1 MESAVATPAAA
12 ATPDTSGDISA
23 AMDNAVESAIA
34 EFTQEQA
41 EQEQPTEPP
50 ADASDQPVLEAEEGE
65 EGATEDAAEDAAEV
79 ALPDGFVMVE
89 PVADTLATDFV
100 LKDAEGEELEVPA
113 LMVEYKANGKVRRDR
128 LDQVVKLAQF
138 GVYNQEREQRVQM
151 VEQEA
156 QAVAQQREDLAE
168 MLAERE
174 AQLERLLT
182 DDEFFLAVQE
192 QFSRE
197 NSPERRAERAEQEV
211 VNLRVQQQMEQISA
225 VGTQFFHSEVEPA
238 LGVIAQALP
247 TITRDELDE
256 RFAVA
261 MQAHMVE
268 APDGSYYVP
277 MSRYDAVRKYV
288 VDDLAIWAKMMHQY
302 RSESA
307 TDPAREQALAERDR
321 ARVEAQKAKRQIGQA
336 LKPVT
341 GAAAPANSKPK
352 AKPITTVDEA
362 MESAI
367 ASVLSTIR

>member
-1 MESAVATPAAA
+1 METAVAAPTTAAEA
-12 ATPDTSGDISA
+12 PSDIST
-23 AMDNAVESAIA
+23 AMDDAVSSAIA
-34 EFTQEQA
+34 EFTQEQGA
-41 EQEQPTEPP
+41 EQAETQPAEQVDEP
-50 ADASDQPVLEAEEGE
+50 DQTVVNEEEEAGAEAEE
-65 EGATEDAAEDAAEV
+65 TAADEV
-79 ALPDGFVMVE
+79 ALPEGFVMVE

-113 LMVEYKANGKVRRDR
+113 LMVEYKANGKVRKDR

-138 GVYNQEREQRVQM
+138 GVYNQEREERVQL

-156 QAVAQQREDLAE
+156 RAVAQQREELAE

-182 DDEFFLAVQE
+182 DDAFFMAVQE
-192 QFSRE
+192 QYAKE
-197 NSPERRAERAEQEV
+197 NSPERRAERAEQQV
-211 VNLRVQQQMEQISA
+211 AALRVQQQMEQISA
-225 VGTQFFHSEVEPA
+225 AGTQFYQGEVEPA
-238 LGVIAQALP
+238 LGIIAQALP
-247 TITRDELDE
+247 TITKAELDE
-256 RFAVA
+256 RFAIA
-261 MQAHMVE
+261 MQAHMVQ

-307 TDPAREQALAERDR
+307 TDPVRDKALAERDR

-336 LKPVT
+336 LKPVSN
-341 GAAAPANSKPK
+341 AAAPAASKPK

>member
-1 MESAVATPAAA
+1 MESAVATPTASAEA
-12 ATPDTSGDISA
+12 PSDISA

-41 EQEQPTEPP
+41 AEQAEAQPTEG
-50 ADASDQPVLEAEEGE
+50 AEESDQPVLEVEEGE
-65 EGATEDAAEDAAEV
+65 EAATEEV
-79 ALPDGFVMVE
+79 ALPEGFVMVE

-113 LMVEYKANGKVRRDR
+113 LMVEYKANGKVRKDR

-138 GVYNQEREQRVQM
+138 GVYNQEREERVQL

-156 QAVAQQREDLAE
+156 QAVAQQREELAD

-197 NSPERRAERAEQEV
+197 NSPERRAERAEQDLR
-211 VNLRVQQQMEQISA
+211 NLQLQQELQHISA
-225 VGTQFFHSEVEPA
+225 VGQQFHLQEVAPA
-238 LGVIAQALP
+238 LSLIAQTLP
-247 TITRDELDE
+247 TIHLAELETRLAD
-256 RFAVA
+256 A
-261 MQAHMVE
+261 MQAHAVV
-268 APDGSYYVP
+268 APTGDRYIP
-277 MSRYDAVRKYV
+277 ASRYDAVRKYIV
-288 VDDLAIWAKMMHQY
+288 EDLALWAQMAHRF

-307 TDPAREQALAERDR
+307 TDPVREQALVERDR

-341 GAAAPANSKPK
+341 GSAAPAASKPK

>member
-1 MESAVATPAAA
+1 MESAVATPTQAAEA
-12 ATPDTSGDISA
+12 PSDISA

-41 EQEQPTEPP
+41 EQEQPTELPT
-50 ADASDQPVLEAEEGE
+50 DVSDQPVLEAEEGE
-65 EGATEDAAEDAAEV
+65 EGATEDAAEV

-89 PVADTLATDFV
+89 PVADTLATDFI

-138 GVYNQEREQRVQM
+138 GVYNQEREERVQS

-156 QAVAQQREDLAE
+156 QAVAKQREELAE

-192 QFSRE
+192 QFARE
-197 NSPERRAERAEQEV
+197 NSPERRAERAEQDLR
-211 VNLRVQQQMEQISA
+211 NLQLQQELQHISA
-225 VGTQFFHSEVEPA
+225 VGQQFHMQEVAPA
-238 LGVIAQALP
+238 LSLIAQTLP
-247 TITRDELDE
+247 TIQMAELETRLAD
-256 RFAVA
+256 A
-261 MQAHMVE
+261 MQAHAVI
-268 APDGSYYVP
+268 APTGDRYIP
-277 MSRYDAVRKYV
+277 ASRYDAVRKYIV
-288 VDDLAIWAKMMHQY
+288 EDLALWAQMAHRY

-307 TDPAREQALAERDR
+307 TDPVREQALVERDR

-341 GAAAPANSKPK
+341 GSAAPAASKPK

>member
-1 MESAVATPAAA
+1 METAVATPTASAEA
-12 ATPDTSGDISA
+12 PSDISA
-23 AMDNAVESAIA
+23 AMDDAVSSAIA

-41 EQEQPTEPP
+41 AEQAEAQPTEG
-50 ADASDQPVLEAEEGE
+50 AEESDQPVLEVEEGE
-65 EGATEDAAEDAAEV
+65 EAATEEV
-79 ALPDGFVMVE
+79 ALPEGFVMVE

-113 LMVEYKANGKVRRDR
+113 LMVEYKANGKVRKDR

-138 GVYNQEREQRVQM
+138 GVYNQEREERVQL

-156 QAVAQQREDLAE
+156 QAIAQQREELAE

-192 QFSRE
+192 QYGRE

-211 VNLRVQQQMEQISA
+211 ANLRIQQQMEQISA
-225 VGTQFFHSEVEPA
+225 VGTQFHREEVEPA
-238 LGVIAQALP
+238 LRIIAQALP
-247 TITRDELDE
+247 TIDKAELDE
-256 RFAVA
+256 RFALA
-261 MQAHMVE
+261 MQAHMVQ
-268 APDGSYYVP
+268 APDGSAYVP

-307 TDPAREQALAERDR
+307 TDPVREQALAERDR

-336 LKPVT
+336 LKPVSN
-341 GAAAPANSKPK
+341 AAAPARSTPK

>member
-1 MESAVATPAAA
+1 MESAVATP
-12 ATPDTSGDISA
+12 TTSAEAPSDISA

-41 EQEQPTEPP
+41 AEQAEAQPTEG
-50 ADASDQPVLEAEEGE
+50 AEESDQPVLEAEEGE
-65 EGATEDAAEDAAEV
+65 EAATEEV
-79 ALPDGFVMVE
+79 ALPEGFVMVE

-113 LMVEYKANGKVRRDR
+113 LMVEYKANGKVRKDR

-138 GVYNQEREQRVQM
+138 GVYNQEREERVQL

-156 QAVAQQREDLAE
+156 QAVAKQREELAD

-197 NSPERRAERAEQEV
+197 NSPERRAERAEQDLR
-211 VNLRVQQQMEQISA
+211 NLQLQQELQHISA
-225 VGTQFFHSEVEPA
+225 VGQQFHMQEVAPA
-238 LGVIAQALP
+238 LSLIAQTLP
-247 TITRDELDE
+247 TIQMAELETRLAD
-256 RFAVA
+256 A
-261 MQAHMVE
+261 MQAHAVI
-268 APDGSYYVP
+268 APTGDRYIP
-277 MSRYDAVRKYV
+277 ASRYDAVRKYIV
-288 VDDLAIWAKMMHQY
+288 EDLALWAQMAHRH

-307 TDPAREQALAERDR
+307 TDPVREQALVERDR

-341 GAAAPANSKPK
+341 GSAAPAASKPK

>member
-1 MESAVATPAAA
+1 
-12 ATPDTSGDISA
+12 
-23 AMDNAVESAIA
+23 MDNAVESAIA

-50 ADASDQPVLEAEEGE
+50 ADALDQPVLEAEEGE
-65 EGATEDAAEDAAEV
+65 EGATENAAEV

-113 LMVEYKANGKVRRDR
+113 LMVEYKANGKVRKDR

-197 NSPERRAERAEQEV
+197 NSPERRAERAEQDLR
-211 VNLRVQQQMEQISA
+211 NLQLQQELQHISA
-225 VGTQFFHSEVEPA
+225 VGQQFHMQEVAPA
-238 LGVIAQALP
+238 LSLITQTLP
-247 TITRDELDE
+247 TIQLAELETRLAD
-256 RFAVA
+256 A
-261 MQAHMVE
+261 MQAHAVV
-268 APDGSYYVP
+268 APTGDRYIP
-277 MSRYDAVRKYV
+277 ASRYDAVRKYIV
-288 VDDLAIWAKMMHQY
+288 EDLALWAQMAHRY

-307 TDPAREQALAERDR
+307 TDPVREQALVERDR

-341 GAAAPANSKPK
+341 GSAAPAASKPK

>member
-1 MESAVATPAAA
+1 MESAVATPTQAAEA
-12 ATPDTSGDISA
+12 PSDINA

-41 EQEQPTEPP
+41 EQEQPTETPT
-50 ADASDQPVLEAEEGE
+50 DVSDQSVLEAEEGE
-65 EGATEDAAEDAAEV
+65 EGATEDAAEV

-138 GVYNQEREQRVQM
+138 GVYNQEREERVQS

-156 QAVAQQREDLAE
+156 QAVAKQREELAE

-192 QFSRE
+192 QFARE
-197 NSPERRAERAEQEV
+197 NSPERRAERAEQDLR
-211 VNLRVQQQMEQISA
+211 NLQLQQELQHISA
-225 VGTQFFHSEVEPA
+225 VGQQFHMQEVAPA
-238 LGVIAQALP
+238 LSLIAQTLP
-247 TITRDELDE
+247 TIQLAELETRLAD
-256 RFAVA
+256 A
-261 MQAHMVE
+261 MQAHAVI
-268 APDGSYYVP
+268 APTGDRYIP
-277 MSRYDAVRKYV
+277 ASRYDAVRKYIV
-288 VDDLAIWAKMMHQY
+288 EDLALWAQMAHRY

-307 TDPAREQALAERDR
+307 TDPVREQALVERDR

-341 GAAAPANSKPK
+341 GSAVPAASKPK
-352 AKPITTVDEA
+352 PKPITTVDEA

>member
-1 MESAVATPAAA
+1 MESAVATPTQAAEA
-12 ATPDTSGDISA
+12 PSDISA

-41 EQEQPTEPP
+41 EQEQSTEPP
-50 ADASDQPVLEAEEGE
+50 ADVSDQPVLEAEEGE
-65 EGATEDAAEDAAEV
+65 ETADEGAAEDAAEV

-138 GVYNQEREQRVQM
+138 GVYNQEREERVQS

-156 QAVAQQREDLAE
+156 QAVAQQRAELAD

-192 QFSRE
+192 QFARE
-197 NSPERRAERAEQEV
+197 NSPERRAERAEQDLR
-211 VNLRVQQQMEQISA
+211 NLQLQQELQHISA
-225 VGTQFFHSEVEPA
+225 VGQQFHMQEVAPA
-238 LGVIAQALP
+238 LSLITQTLP
-247 TITRDELDE
+247 TIQLAELETRLAD
-256 RFAVA
+256 A
-261 MQAHMVE
+261 MQAHAVI
-268 APDGSYYVP
+268 APTGDRYIP
-277 MSRYDAVRKYV
+277 ASRYDAVRKYIV
-288 VDDLAIWAKMMHQY
+288 EDLALWAQMAHRY

-307 TDPAREQALAERDR
+307 TDPVREQALVERDR

-341 GAAAPANSKPK
+341 GSAAPAASKPK

>member
-1 MESAVATPAAA
+1 MESAVATPTASAEA
-12 ATPDTSGDISA
+12 PSDISA

-41 EQEQPTEPP
+41 AEQAEAQPTEG
-50 ADASDQPVLEAEEGE
+50 AEESDQPVLEVEEGE
-65 EGATEDAAEDAAEV
+65 EAATEEV
-79 ALPDGFVMVE
+79 ALPEGFVMVE

-113 LMVEYKANGKVRRDR
+113 LMVEYKANGKVRKDR

-138 GVYNQEREQRVQM
+138 GVYNQEREERVQL

-156 QAVAQQREDLAE
+156 QAVAQQREELAD

-197 NSPERRAERAEQEV
+197 NSPERRAERAEQDLR
-211 VNLRVQQQMEQISA
+211 NLQLQQELQHISA
-225 VGTQFFHSEVEPA
+225 VGQQFHLQEVAPA
-238 LGVIAQALP
+238 LSLIAQTLP
-247 TITRDELDE
+247 TIHLAELETRLAD
-256 RFAVA
+256 A
-261 MQAHMVE
+261 MQAHAVV
-268 APDGSYYVP
+268 APTGDRYIP
-277 MSRYDAVRKYV
+277 ASRYDAVRKYIV
-288 VDDLAIWAKMMHQY
+288 EDLALWAQMAHRF

-307 TDPAREQALAERDR
+307 TDPVREQALVERDR

-341 GAAAPANSKPK
+341 GSAAPAASKPK
-352 AKPITTVDEA
+352 PKPITTVDEA